1 MQSWI
6 KPTSVVGSSLEPVWK
21 HKTGQDCIWKVKL
34 CCTLLHT
41 CSFYGHECLSMHME
55 GVYARVNKCKEMCLK
70 VVWAFSRTL
79 CSKLRSINLFYW
91 QDSESQGLCNNLC
104 CIALPL
110 LLPFTC
116 LGWKLK
122 VDGDVPLQEPGV
134 PFILSLSAYPSRAF
148 LLTPLLLFRF
158 RSSRGQSFCL
168 LFFPKPC
175 PLTPSE
181 MFSSLG
187 QPPWV
192 KLKEKDFS
200 ADPILRHPPSLAL
213 CSNKSPPQGSK

>member
-6 KPTSVVGSSLEPVWK
+6 KPTSVVGSSLEPVRK

-55 GVYARVNKCKEMCLK
+55 GVHARVHKCKEMCLK

-91 QDSESQGLCNNLC
+91 QDSESQGLCNNLR
-104 CIALPL
+104 CIVLPL

-122 VDGDVPLQEPGV
+122 VDGDIPLQEPGV

-168 LFFPKPC
+168 SPLLPQTLSADSFWNVLLTGAATLGQVEGEGLFSWSN
-175 PLTPSE
+175 LETPS
-181 MFSSLG
+181 LPG
-187 QPPWV
+187 PL
-192 KLKEKDFS
+192 LK
-200 ADPILRHPPSLAL
+200 
-213 CSNKSPPQGSK
+213 